1 MKKRSRNFILY
12 VVALALVVI
21 SIGAY
26 IGQLNRM
33 VSNNMVL
40 NMKELAQHD
49 VQSIQY
55 SLETNLNRLE
65 FIGQRLQ
72 IYDCDTITKV
82 QTLINLERTT
92 SLFDAIYLLD
102 EEGRLYTDG
111 FLIQE
116 ADRHQY
122 GAFLDMEQKY
132 FVFRNDEQQGM
143 LETRKE
149 TVL

>member
-65 FIGQRLQ
+65 FI
-72 IYDCDTITKV
+72 T
-82 QTLINLERTT
+82 
-92 SLFDAIYLLD
+92 
-102 EEGRLYTDG
+102 
-111 FLIQE
+111 
-116 ADRHQY
+116 
-122 GAFLDMEQKY
+122 
-132 FVFRNDEQQGM
+132 
-143 LETRKE
+143 
-149 TVL
+149 

>member
-102 EEGRLYTDG
+102 EEGRLT
-111 FLIQE
+111 
-116 ADRHQY
+116 RT
-122 GAFLDMEQKY
+122 AF
-132 FVFRNDEQQGM
+132 
-143 LETRKE
+143 
-149 TVL
+149 